1 MEAYMYKI
9 LIADDEATVREGI
22 RDHLNWHELGFEV
35 VGDFEN
41 GREVIQAMEQ
51 LQPDV
56 VLTDINMPFV
66 DGLEV
71 SRFLFDHYPRT
82 KVIILT
88 GYDDFEYAQQALKL
102 KVHDY
107 ILKPNTAAEIR
118 QILIRLKAELD
129 EEARKTEDLTNLKE
143 RLRESLP
150 LVRER
155 FLNQLT
161 SGSVREGEL
170 RDKLA
175 YLELSIEGLHY
186 LVAVIDVDDHGELE
200 RFYPATES
208 ELLYFGVFNISEEII
223 AKHDAGIVFQ
233 NNNEKTIVILPGG
246 DIEELYDSA
255 LNILEE
261 INAAVKNFL
270 KFTVSIG
277 VGDVCTGLNN
287 IHLSHKRAVSAL
299 DYRFLLGKNRVISI
313 TDIEGNAN
321 AHVPYNKVWERKLVS
336 GIKSGTLQ
344 ETELIIGH
352 IMQNL
357 KESYLPLDRCYI
369 HIQQVMISIM
379 DALDELDI
387 HDDAIYRLESNP
399 LTEIYHLKTLYEVEV
414 LLSAYCRKASLIISE
429 KRDHFGR
436 VQMMK
441 AEAYI
446 QANYADELISLDS
459 ICKHLTMSKSYFSLL
474 FKNYTSE
481 TLISYLTKLRIEKA
495 KEMLKHTDLKSYE
508 IADRV
513 GYADPQ
519 YFSLIFKKTTGMTT
533 TEYRNKM

>member
-1 MEAYMYKI
+1 MYKI
-9 LIADDEATVREGI
+9 IVADDEATVREGI

-41 GREVIQAMEQ
+41 GREVIQAMEL

-66 DGLEV
+66 DGLEL

-88 GYDDFEYAQQALKL
+88 GYDEFEYAQQALKL

-118 QILIRLKAELD
+118 QILIRLKAEMD
-129 EEARKTEDLTNLKE
+129 EEGRKTDDLTKLKE

-150 LVRER
+150 LARER

-161 SGSVREGEL
+161 SGIVREGEL
-170 RDKLA
+170 KDRLA
-175 YLELSIEGLHY
+175 YLELFIEGMHH

-200 RFYPATES
+200 RFYPETES
-208 ELLYFGVFNISEEII
+208 ELLYFAVFNISEEIM
-223 AKHDAGIVFQ
+223 AKHNAGIVFQ
-233 NNNEKTIVILPGG
+233 NNNEKTIVILSG
-246 DIEELYDSA
+246 DDAELLYDSA
-255 LNILEE
+255 LHVLEE
-261 INAAVKNFL
+261 INAAVQSFL
-270 KFTVSIG
+270 KFTISIG
-277 VGDVCTGLNN
+277 VGDVCTGLNQL
-287 IHLSHKRAVSAL
+287 HLSHKRAASAL

-313 TDIEGNAN
+313 NDIEGR
-321 AHVPYNKVWERKLVS
+321 AHTRVPYNKVWERKLVS
-336 GIKSGTLQ
+336 GIKSGTL
-344 ETELIIGH
+344 EEMEPIISQLMH
-352 IMQNL
+352 NF
-357 KESYLPLDRCYI
+357 KKSYLPLDRCYI

-379 DALDELDI
+379 DTLDELGI
-387 HDDAIYRLESNP
+387 HDDSLYRTDSNP
-399 LTEIYHLKTLYEVEV
+399 LTDIYHLKTLDEVGV
-414 LLSAYCRKASLIISE
+414 WLTAYCQRVSLIISE
-429 KRDHFGR
+429 KRDHFVR

-446 QANYADELISLDS
+446 HEHYADELISLDAV
-459 ICKHLTMSKSYFSLL
+459 CKHVSMSKSYFSLL
-474 FKNYTSE
+474 FKSYNSE
-481 TLISYLTKLRIEKA
+481 TFIGYLTRLRVEKA
-495 KEMLKHTDLKSYE
+495 KEMLKHTDLKTYD

-533 TEYRNKM
+533 TEYRNKI

>member
-1 MEAYMYKI
+1 MYTI
-9 LIADDEATVREGI
+9 VIADDEANVREGI
-22 RDHLNWHELGFEV
+22 RDHINWHELGFEV

-41 GREVIQAMEQ
+41 GREVIDAMEQ

-71 SRFLFDHYPRT
+71 ASFLFNHYPRT

-88 GYDDFEYAQQALKL
+88 GYDEFDYAQQALKL

-107 ILKPNTAAEIR
+107 ILKPNTADEIR
-118 QILIRLKAELD
+118 QILIRLKTEMD
-129 EEARKTEDLTNLKE
+129 EEARRTEDLTKLKG
-143 RLRESLP
+143 RLKESLP

-155 FLNQLT
+155 FLNQLI
-161 SGSVREGEL
+161 SGNVREGEL
-170 RDKLA
+170 KDKLA
-175 YLELSIEGLHY
+175 YLELSIEGLHI

-200 RFYPATES
+200 KYYPETES
-208 ELLYFGVFNISEEII
+208 ALLYFAVYNISEELI
-223 AKHDAGIVFQ
+223 AKHNGGIVFQ
-233 NNNEKTIVILPGG
+233 NNNEKTIVILSGS
-246 DIEELYDSA
+246 EVEALYESA
-255 LNILEE
+255 INILEQ
-261 INAAVKNFL
+261 INAAVKSFL

-287 IHLSHKRAVSAL
+287 IHLSHKRATSAL

-313 TDIEGNAN
+313 NDIEGNAK
-321 AHVPYNKVWERKLVS
+321 AHMPYNKVWESKLVT
-336 GIKSGTLQ
+336 GIKSGTLE
-344 ETELIIGH
+344 ETELVIGH
-352 IMQNL
+352 IIQNL

-369 HIQQVMISIM
+369 RIQQVMISII

-387 HDDAIYRLESNP
+387 REDAIDRLESNP
-399 LTEIYHLKTLYEVEV
+399 LTEIYDLKTLNEVEAWLV
-414 LLSAYCRKASLIISE
+414 AYCRKVSLMISE

-446 QANYADELISLDS
+446 QAHYADELISLGS
-459 ICKHLTMSKSYFSLL
+459 VCKYLTMSKSYFSLL
-474 FKNYTSE
+474 FKTYNSE
-481 TLISYLTKLRIEKA
+481 TFISFLTKLRIEKA
-495 KEMLKHTDLKSYE
+495 KEMLKQTNLKSYE
-508 IADRV
+508 IAERV

-519 YFSLIFKKTTGMTT
+519 YFSVIFKKTTGMTT
-533 TEYRNKM
+533 TEYRNKI

>member
-1 MEAYMYKI
+1 MYKI
-9 LIADDEATVREGI
+9 VIADDEANVREGI
-22 RDHLNWHELGFEV
+22 RDNLNWSELGFEV

-41 GREVIQAMEQ
+41 GREVIQAAAQ

-71 SRFLFDHYPRT
+71 TRYLFENFPQT

-88 GYDDFEYAQQALKL
+88 GYDDFEYAQQALKM

-107 ILKPNTAAEIR
+107 ILKPNTASELR
-118 QILIRLKAELD
+118 QILSRLKDELD
-129 EEARKTEDLTNLKE
+129 EEAHQTEDLSKLKQ

-161 SGSVREGEL
+161 SGSVREREIV
-170 RDKLA
+170 DKLS
-175 YLELSIEGLHY
+175 YLELHLQGPHY

-200 RFYPATES
+200 RFYPESES
-208 ELLYFGVFNISEEII
+208 ELLYFAVFNISEEII
-223 AKHDAGIVFQ
+223 ARDKGGIVFQ
-233 NNNEKTIVILPGG
+233 NNNEKTIAILSG
-246 DIEELYDSA
+246 DDDEMLFESA
-255 LNILEE
+255 LNMLEE
-261 INAAVKNFL
+261 INASVKQHL

-277 VGDVCTGLNN
+277 VGDVCSGLSE
-287 IHLSHKRAVSAL
+287 IHISHKRAASAL

-313 TDIEGNAN
+313 NDIEGDLQARG
-321 AHVPYNKVWERKLVS
+321 PYDKAWEKQLVL
-336 GIKSGTLQ
+336 GIKSGTMQ
-344 ETELIIGH
+344 DIELIIEN
-352 IMQNL
+352 MMKNL
-357 KESYLPLDRCYI
+357 KALYLPIDRCYI
-369 HIQQVMISIM
+369 HIQQIMISIM
-379 DALDELDI
+379 DALYELDI
-387 HDDAIYRLESNP
+387 REDSISGNESSP
-399 LTEIYHLKTLYEVEV
+399 LTEIYQFKTLDEVEAW
-414 LLSAYCRKASLIISE
+414 LCAYCQQVSRAISD

-436 VQMMK
+436 VQVSK

-446 QANYADELISLDS
+446 QDNYADQMISLDS
-459 ICKHLTMSKSYFSLL
+459 VCKHLTMSKSYFSLL

-481 TLISYLTKLRIEKA
+481 TFISYLTKIRIEKA
-495 KEMLKHTDLKSYE
+495 KELLKHTDLKSYE

-519 YFSLIFKKTTGMTT
+519 YFSLIFKKTTGMTI
-533 TEYRNKM
+533 TEYRGLM